1 MKDHTMTTPA
11 PLSPEVIQAA
21 LKDGIQAIGVEFKA
35 SCNPLR
41 VALGVILTNHPE
53 AVFELLN
60 TSMGKVFSPER
71 ASEVLRNI
79 AEGVKRRDQA
89 DPDAPPNSK

>member
-1 MKDHTMTTPA
+1 MSNSP
-11 PLSPEVIQAA
+11 PLTPEVIQAA
-21 LKDGIQAIGVEFKA
+21 LKDGIQAIGVEFQA

-41 VALGVILTNHPE
+41 VALGVILTNHPD
-53 AVFELLN
+53 AVFELMN

-71 ASEVLRNI
+71 ANEVLRNI

-89 DPDAPPNSK
+89 DPETPPNSK